1 MVQTFPHVPRVFTPP
16 SRAIAWQ
23 SDSLAQEHVEEIVC
37 KNYVLGIHSGT
48 FLDKIWTWEGAWGDP
63 WDLPGAPLVQTTK
76 IIQATTFLAPFWIPV
91 DSQKRQKNT

>member
-63 WDLPGAPLVQTTK
+63 WDLPGAPLV
-76 IIQATTFLAPFWIPV
+76 P
-91 DSQKRQKNT
+91 DHKNHPSNHFFGTILDPC